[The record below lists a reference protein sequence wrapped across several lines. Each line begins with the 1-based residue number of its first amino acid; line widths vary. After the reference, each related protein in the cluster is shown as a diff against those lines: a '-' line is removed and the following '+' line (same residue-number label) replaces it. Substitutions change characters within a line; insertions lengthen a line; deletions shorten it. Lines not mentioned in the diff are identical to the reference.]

1 MFFRISYNGDAMFS
15 FFLDLSPVIQAL
27 IATIFTWAV
36 TMLGASIVFFFR
48 EVKKSIM
55 DALLGFSAGVMIA
68 ASFWSLLS
76 PAIELADSMNMISWL
91 VVFLGFFSGGLLLFL
106 GDKLYDFIQR
116 KNDKI
121 KISEKVKR
129 SFMLVF
135 SITLHNFPEG
145 LVIGVAFGS
154 LAYSIEG
161 STLASALTL
170 ALGIGLQ
177 NFPEGSAVSLPL
189 RRDGFSRKKAF
200 FFGQLSGVVEPIAAV
215 IGAILVLKI
224 QSLLPFL
231 LSFAAGAMIYVVV
244 EELIPES
251 QSNKKKDLMALFTLI
266 GFSIMMIL
274 DVALG

>member
-1 MFFRISYNGDAMFS
+1 MQA
-15 FFLDLSPVIQAL
+15 FL
-27 IATIFTWAV
+27 ATLFTWGV

-48 EVKKSIM
+48 EVKKGIM

-76 PAIELADSMNMISWL
+76 PAIDMANSMKMISWL

-106 GDKLYDFIQR
+106 GDKLYDFMQKKTR
-116 KNDKI
+116 KRA
-121 KISEKVKR
+121 SSTSHRLKR
-129 SFMLVF
+129 CLMLVF
-135 SITLHNFPEG
+135 SITLHNIPEG
-145 LVIGVAFGS
+145 LVVGVAFGS
-154 LAYSIEG
+154 LAYSLEG

-189 RRDGFSRKKAF
+189 RREGLSRKKAF
-200 FFGQLSGVVEPIAAV
+200 FFGQLSGVVEPIAAI
-215 IGAILVLKI
+215 IGTILVLKI
-224 QSLLPFL
+224 QVLLPFL
-231 LSFAAGAMIYVVV
+231 LAFAAGAMIYVVV